1 MTSAANNTATV
12 PVPAVHDLNNNT
24 KEMTA
29 ANGGGKFVTDP
40 RRIDSYYNKVSGP
53 TAAASK
59 KSGSSQAQKR

>member
-12 PVPAVHDLNNNT
+12 PVPAVHDLNNIT
-24 KEMTA
+24 KETPA
-29 ANGGGKFVTDP
+29 ATGGGKFVTDP

-53 TAAASK
+53 TAASK